1 VWRDGHSVST
11 HESTA
16 LALHDAATARAGA
29 QSLPWGVPHR
39 DSASDGQPS
48 LRSWAVPAEFASLP
62 CLATQ
67 PAGAAATRAH
77 AGSQFP
83 CTSDYAAA
91 AACRRRP
98 QWPSQLLRG
107 CWEGLHGALVC
118 LKEAADTR
126 DSLLSQRPSSHRP
139 AASFWPLLSALLLL
153 AVVAGRSSRHGWIS
167 GFEKAYGEL
176 QFVSRRPLTP
186 EIRCSRSALRRTG
199 RQSTATL
206 FSVHC
211 CCWLWLQAVAAVTAG
226 SAASRRPT
234 GSFSLSRG
242 DHIHPRYVAL
252 ATLFQH
258 CVDMPSSLNLWTK
271 RSPFLANTHAAAR
284 ATAQAVS

>member
-1 VWRDGHSVST
+1 MT
-11 HESTA
+11 LLLPA
-16 LALHDAATARAGA
+16 LALRAFLGVSPIGTARRTV
-29 QSLPWGVPHR
+29 SHLSVLELCPLNSPR
-39 DSASDGQPS
+39 Y
-48 LRSWAVPAEFASLP
+48 RASLHSP
-62 CLATQ
+62 PEQQ
-67 PAGAAATRAH
+67 PRVH
-77 AGSQFP
+77 M
-83 CTSDYAAA
+83 
-91 AACRRRP
+91 
-98 QWPSQLLRG
+98 
-107 CWEGLHGALVC
+107 
-118 LKEAADTR
+118 
-126 DSLLSQRPSSHRP
+126 P
-139 AASFWPLLSALLLL
+139 AASFRALLTTLLLL
-153 AVVAGRSSRHGWIS
+153 LVVAGLSGRHSCFGVV
-167 GFEKAYGEL
+167 EKAYGEL